1 MADVD
6 CCVVGAGFAGLAAAL
21 RLKQAGCSVAV
32 LEARDRIGGRT
43 FTEVRDDG
51 GWIDRGGAWIGP
63 GQDRI
68 YALMDEFG
76 VPSYKQYVDGDAM
89 MYLDGKQYRYQGT
102 IPLSMSPWA
111 VANIGGVFLEL
122 TRMCKSI
129 PVDAPWRAAKAHK
142 WDRLSYAAWLH
153 RNTLS
158 KPAHELL
165 ESAVAG
171 LYTSAASEVS
181 LLFVLYQMASAGGPS
196 FVLGVKD
203 AAEDARPVG
212 GMGAIH
218 RALATELGDAITLS
232 QPVRRVTQD
241 ADGVTIRS
249 DEVMLRADRVI
260 VAVPIALAGQIDYDP
275 MLPADRSF
283 LHQRMPLGAV
293 FKIALVYD
301 EPFWRADGL
310 SGQSF
315 APGSAANLTID
326 SCTPQ
331 ARPGVL
337 TVITEGPTARRIG
350 RLTAAERRAAVLDG
364 VAERFG
370 PQAKSPVEYLEQDWA
385 AERYSGGGMISHTPP
400 GVLTEFG
407 PALREPCGRIHWAG
421 TETAT
426 AMYGFID
433 GAVRSGERAAAEVL
447 AAAG

>member
-1 MADVD
+1 
-6 CCVVGAGFAGLAAAL
+6 
-21 RLKQAGCSVAV
+21 
-32 LEARDRIGGRT
+32 
-43 FTEVRDDG
+43 
-51 GWIDRGGAWIGP
+51 
-63 GQDRI
+63 
-68 YALMDEFG
+68 
-76 VPSYKQYVDGDAM
+76 
-89 MYLDGKQYRYQGT
+89 
-102 IPLSMSPWA
+102 
-111 VANIGGVFLEL
+111 
-122 TRMCKSI
+122 
-129 PVDAPWRAAKAHK
+129 
-142 WDRLSYAAWLH
+142 
-153 RNTLS
+153 
-158 KPAHELL
+158 
-165 ESAVAG
+165 
-171 LYTSAASEVS
+171 
-181 LLFVLYQMASAGGPS
+181 
-196 FVLGVKD
+196 
-203 AAEDARPVG
+203 
-212 GMGAIH
+212 
-218 RALATELGDAITLS
+218 
-232 QPVRRVTQD
+232 
-241 ADGVTIRS
+241 
-249 DEVMLRADRVI
+249 
-260 VAVPIALAGQIDYDP
+260 P

-326 SCTPQ
+326 SCTPE

-426 AMYGFID
+426 VMYGFID